1 MCNCSVDLPN
11 VTRLYIVHTFELV
24 LCQFVV
30 IEPSHLILLPKIH
43 PHCVQV
49 HKLLQ
54 TNKIN
59 LINLINR
66 AVWVEIAQFKITFYC

>member
-1 MCNCSVDLPN
+1 MCNCSVDLSN
-11 VTRLYIVHTFELV
+11 VTSLYIVHTFELV
-24 LCQFVV
+24 WCQFVV

-54 TNKIN
+54 TNT
-59 LINLINR
+59 INLINR
-66 AVWVEIAQFKITFYC
+66 AVWVEIAQFKITFTHG